1 MEINHIMYAE
11 EHGIKHSLSFGIL
24 AFLSVVRCRKEI
36 GKFYREN
43 EHFRE
48 LISVMKHKYNSQNE
62 LLSRDSSIANALNQV
77 VNVMFDRQ
85 QRKKSKQC
93 NQIQDKELE
102 NNENRQYRKCSNS
115 LCQMIENDV
124 STFYE
129 IDLNIIFIF
138 KANTI

>member
-1 MEINHIMYAE
+1 MYAE

-124 STFYE
+124 STF
-129 IDLNIIFIF
+129 L
-138 KANTI
+138 